1 MTKISTAIILTSILC
16 LSQTNSKEVEVSIDK
31 SVSGAVI
38 TLANILEEKM
48 KKSSAEDQRKYEKF
62 KEKLN
67 EKLNRDFINQKIYFK
82 TNNSNIDESIKNYL
96 TNMIISL
103 DNYQDLNY
111 NLEGY
116 TDARGEESDNLKLSE
131 KRMKSVKNILLSLN
145 IPEEKITFN
154 NYGESKSSL
163 KLDIEDYFFDRKVE
177 ITIKK

>member
-82 TNNSNIDESIKNYL
+82 TNNSRVN
-96 TNMIISL
+96 
-103 DNYQDLNY
+103 
-111 NLEGY
+111 
-116 TDARGEESDNLKLSE
+116 
-131 KRMKSVKNILLSLN
+131 LN
-145 IPEEKITFN
+145 IIL
-154 NYGESKSSL
+154 YLSKVI
-163 KLDIEDYFFDRKVE
+163 D
-177 ITIKK
+177 

>member
-1 MTKISTAIILTSILC
+1 MTKISTAMVLTSILFF
-16 LSQTNSKEVEVSIDK
+16 SHTYSKEVEVSIDK

-48 KKSSAEDQRKYEKF
+48 KKTSAEDQRKYEQF

-103 DNYQDLNY
+103 DNYQELNY

-131 KRMKSVKNILLSLN
+131 ERMNTVKEVLLSLN
-145 IPEEKITFN
+145 IPEENIIFN

-163 KLDIEDYFFDRKVE
+163 KLDLEDYFFDRKVE